1 MNFNRRLLL
10 IVPIALLAIL
20 YNQYNPREWT
30 FFPKCPLYHY
40 TGLKCSGCGS
50 QRAIHDIL
58 HLDFVSAFHENALIL
73 FAIPYAAF
81 GYYLDQKKALTG
93 KQLLLRKKLYGITAI
108 WSALVIVAAYAIL
121 RNLF

>member
-1 MNFNRRLLL
+1 MHFNKSLKYFIPITLLV
-10 IVPIALLAIL
+10 IF
-20 YNQYNPREWT
+20 YSFFNPREWS

-81 GYYLDQKKALTG
+81 GFYLDQKKVFTT

-108 WSALVIVAAYAIL
+108 WVVLVIVVAYAIA
-121 RNLF
+121 RNL